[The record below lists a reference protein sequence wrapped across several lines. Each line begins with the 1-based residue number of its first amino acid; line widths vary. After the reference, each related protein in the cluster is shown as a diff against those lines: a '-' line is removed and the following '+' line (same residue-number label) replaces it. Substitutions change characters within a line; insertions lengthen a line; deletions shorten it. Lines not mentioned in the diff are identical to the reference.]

1 MANAE
6 SRMEHCVN
14 FFSLRGKRKRQFK
27 EYKKRVAIFQAMSSE
42 ELEFE
47 YIMLKTEYANK
58 KGVLTLFAV
67 TVALTMLVGICNGF
81 LGFMNNVLHYVTKLE
96 SGGMEVLK
104 VEFAIGIIIT
114 GFMII
119 IILMALLFELK
130 ELKIL
135 EQDLMIVENVRKY
148 REHQETDE

>member
-6 SRMEHCVN
+6 SRIEHCVN
-14 FFSLRGKRKRQFK
+14 FFSLRGKRKRQFR

-81 LGFMNNVLHYVTKLE
+81 LGFMNNVLHYVTK
-96 SGGMEVLK
+96 

>member
-1 MANAE
+1 
-6 SRMEHCVN
+6 ME
-14 FFSLRGKRKRQFK
+14 
-27 EYKKRVAIFQAMSSE
+27 
-42 ELEFE
+42 
-47 YIMLKTEYANK
+47 LK
-58 KGVLTLFAV
+58 F
-67 TVALTMLVGICNGF
+67 
-81 LGFMNNVLHYVTKLE
+81 
-96 SGGMEVLK
+96 
-104 VEFAIGIIIT
+104 EFAIGIIIT

>member
-1 MANAE
+1 
-6 SRMEHCVN
+6 
-14 FFSLRGKRKRQFK
+14 
-27 EYKKRVAIFQAMSSE
+27 
-42 ELEFE
+42 
-47 YIMLKTEYANK
+47 MLKTEYANK

>member
-1 MANAE
+1 MADDERWLERGVA
-6 SRMEHCVN
+6 
-14 FFSLRGKRKRQFK
+14 FFSLQGKRKRQFK
-27 EYKKRVAIFQAMSSE
+27 EYQKRITIFKEMSPE

>member
-6 SRMEHCVN
+6 SRIEHCVN
-14 FFSLRGKRKRQFK
+14 FFSLRGKRKRQFR

-81 LGFMNNVLHYVTKLE
+81 LGFMNNVAYYFVNECGYFGEVADNVKMYIDYEALGRDLE
-96 SGGMEVLK
+96 LSREIYDTGK
-104 VEFAIGIIIT
+104 GIFGIPS
-114 GFMII
+114 
-119 IILMALLFELK
+119 
-130 ELKIL
+130 
-135 EQDLMIVENVRKY
+135 
-148 REHQETDE
+148 

>member
-1 MANAE
+1 
-6 SRMEHCVN
+6 
-14 FFSLRGKRKRQFK
+14 
-27 EYKKRVAIFQAMSSE
+27 MSSE

-114 GFMII
+114 GFMISV
-119 IILMALLFELK
+119 ILMALLFELK